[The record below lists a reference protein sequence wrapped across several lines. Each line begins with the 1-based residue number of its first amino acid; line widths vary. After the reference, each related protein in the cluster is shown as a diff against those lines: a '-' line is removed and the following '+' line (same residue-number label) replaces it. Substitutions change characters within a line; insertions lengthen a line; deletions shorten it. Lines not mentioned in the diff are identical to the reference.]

1 MLSELHQ
8 SLLSCGYQYTKTQD
22 IPSGTPLRI
31 HDAAKGFYV
40 KSYVTTGGEFTVA
53 LSFAA
58 DPHIT
63 LPSAYILKTPDQFK
77 GRLLPHINMGWYLC
91 YVREMEAD
99 WDANDLRGLYSQV
112 NSQIQLTL
120 DAAVASAVQG
130 TPDDQEMEGEFS
142 SYWLPEKKIYLL
154 SDAVEKV
161 DLQCRVAT
169 SGHTV
174 GKSETSSGEE
184 EWIAYEKEDESDF
197 NEWMKQ
203 RGLTQ
208 LDDKNFLASYFK
220 VKPSRLAGVVWPPQ
234 DLRSVLQWLAEVDL
248 SARGRLLDHFV
259 INPVKRH
266 VLLFDVRHQDL
277 VGLYVELDLDATGL
291 NTYSKK
297 NNRKK
302 RTGRVVKSGT
312 LITCL
317 SAKRS
322 VRKFIRLGVTRA
334 DKKTILS
341 RNRRRTAIG
350 DLSTQRIALIGCG
363 TIGGYLSGLLLRSGA
378 GCGHARFDIYD
389 HDSFGPQNFGRHPL
403 STADFGQNK
412 AVAIAASLKSSTHL
426 NCVVEGKPFRFSIDP
441 ELLRQYD
448 IVIDATGRPPVAK
461 RLAHVVR
468 TMPSSKRPCVVHG
481 FNDGNGRS
489 SKVLIDDG
497 TSCFGCLLA
506 DPAFYKNGSDMRFS
520 DIDSKHERFVSCGNT
535 FTPYD
540 AAVSVITASMMQ
552 EAVLST
558 LEPKL
563 SWTYS
568 EHMLD
573 GTRSRQPRHLP
584 RQTNCK
590 ICYDQ
595 H

>member
-8 SLLSCGYQYTKTQD
+8 ALLSCGYQYTKAQH
-22 IPSGTPLRI
+22 IPSGTPLRS
-31 HDAAKGFYV
+31 HDTAKGFYV
-40 KSYVTTGGEFTVA
+40 KDYGTVGGEFSVA

-58 DPHIT
+58 DPHIS
-63 LPSAYILKTPDQFK
+63 LPTAYVLKIPDQFK

-99 WDANDLRGLYSQV
+99 WDANDLRGVYSQV

-120 DAAVASAVQG
+120 DAAVASVTQG

-142 SYWLPEKKIYLL
+142 SYWLPDKKVYLL

-161 DLQCRVAT
+161 ELQSLVAI
-169 SGHTV
+169 SGHDA
-174 GKSETSSGEE
+174 GKAGTSSRE
-184 EWIAYEKEDESDF
+184 EWIAFEKEDESEF
-197 NEWMKQ
+197 NGWMKQ
-203 RGLTQ
+203 RDLTRR
-208 LDDKNFLASYFK
+208 DDKTFLTSYFK
-220 VKPSRLAGVVWPPQ
+220 IKPSRLAGVMWPPQ
-234 DLRSVLQWLAEVDL
+234 DLRSVLQWLTEVDL
-248 SARGRLLDHFV
+248 SARGRILDHFV
-259 INPVKRH
+259 NNPVKRH
-266 VLLFDVRHQDL
+266 VLLFDVHHQDL
-277 VGLYVELDLDATGL
+277 VGLYVELDIDATGL
-291 NTYSKK
+291 NTYPNK

-302 RTGRVVKSGT
+302 RTGRTAKSGT
-312 LITCL
+312 LISCL

-341 RNRRRTAIG
+341 RNRRRSAIG
-350 DLSTQRIALIGCG
+350 NLSTQRIALIGCG

-378 GCGHARFDIYD
+378 GCGHARFDLYD
-389 HDSFGPQNFGRHPL
+389 HDSFGPQNFGRHTL
-403 STADFGQNK
+403 STANFGQNK
-412 AVAIAASLKSSTHL
+412 AVAMASSLKSSTHL
-426 NCVVEGKPFRFSIDP
+426 NCNVEGKSSRFTIDP
-441 ELLRQYD
+441 NLLKQYD
-448 IVIDATGRPPVAK
+448 VVIDATGRPPVAK

-468 TMPSSKRPCVVHG
+468 TMEPNKRPRLVHG

-497 TSCFGCLLA
+497 SCCFGCLLA
-506 DPAFYKNGSDMRFS
+506 DPAFYKSGLDMRFS
-520 DIDSKHERFVSCGNT
+520 EIDANDERFVSCGST

-558 LEPKL
+558 LESKL

-573 GTRSRQPRHLP
+573 GSRTRQPRHLP
-584 RQTNCK
+584 RQSNCK
-590 ICYDQ
+590 ICHDR

>member
-1 MLSELHQ
+1 MLSDLHQ
-8 SLLSCGYQYTKTQD
+8 ALLSCGYQYTKAQH

-31 HDAAKGFYV
+31 SDTAKGFYV
-40 KSYVTTGGEFTVA
+40 KSYGTAGGEFSIA

-63 LPSAYILKTPDQFK
+63 LPSAYILKIPDQFR

-91 YVREMEAD
+91 YVQEMEAD
-99 WDANDLRGLYSQV
+99 WDANDLRGTYSLV

-120 DAAVASAVQG
+120 DAAVASAIQG
-130 TPDDQEMEGEFS
+130 EPDDQELEGEFS
-142 SYWLPEKKIYLL
+142 SYWLPDKKVFLL

-161 DLQCRVAT
+161 ELQCMVAVN
-169 SGHTV
+169 GHGA
-174 GKSETSSGEE
+174 GKSDASGE
-184 EWIAYEKEDESDF
+184 EWIAYEKEDESEF
-197 NEWMKQ
+197 KEWMKQ
-203 RGLTQ
+203 RELT
-208 LDDKNFLASYFK
+208 LRDDKSFLTSYFK
-220 VKPSRLAGVVWPPQ
+220 IKPSRLAGVVWPPE
-234 DLRSVLQWLAEVDL
+234 DLRSVIQWLTEVDL
-248 SARGRLLDHFV
+248 SARGRILDHFV
-259 INPVKRH
+259 NNPVKRH
-266 VLLFDVRHQDL
+266 VLLFDVHHQDL
-277 VGLYVELDLDATGL
+277 VGLYVELNIDATGL
-291 NTYSKK
+291 NTYPKK

-302 RTGRVVKSGT
+302 RTGRVAKSGT
-312 LITCL
+312 LISCL

-322 VRKFIRLGVTRA
+322 VIKFIRIGVTRA

-341 RNRRRTAIG
+341 RNRRRSAIG
-350 DLSTQRIALIGCG
+350 NLSNQRIALIGCG
-363 TIGGYLSGLLLRSGA
+363 TIGGYLAGLLLRSGA
-378 GCGHARFDIYD
+378 GCGNARFDLYD
-389 HDSFGPQNFGRHPL
+389 HDSFGPQNFGRHTL
-403 STADFGQNK
+403 STANFGQNK

-426 NCVVEGKPFRFSIDP
+426 SCIVEGKSSRFSIDP
-441 ELLRQYD
+441 ELLKLYD

-468 TMPSSKRPCVVHG
+468 TMPLTKRPRLVHG
-481 FNDGNGRS
+481 FNDGNGRA

-497 TSCFGCLLA
+497 SCCFGCLLA
-506 DPAFYKNGSDMRFS
+506 DPAFYKNGLDMRFS
-520 DIDSKHERFVSCGNT
+520 EIDSNEERFVSCGNT

-552 EAVLST
+552 EAVLSI

-573 GTRSRQPRHLP
+573 GNRSRQPRHLP
-584 RQTNCK
+584 RQTTCK

-595 H
+595 L

>member
-8 SLLSCGYQYTKTQD
+8 VLLSCGYQYTQAQH
-22 IPSGTPLRI
+22 IPSGSPLRS
-31 HDAAKGFYV
+31 HDTAKGYYV
-40 KSYVTTGGEFTVA
+40 KNYGTAGGEFSVA

-58 DPHIT
+58 DPHIS
-63 LPSAYILKTPDQFK
+63 LPSAYVLKIPDQFK
-77 GRLLPHINMGWYLC
+77 DRLLPHINMGWYLC

-99 WDANDLRGLYSQV
+99 WDANDLRGLYTQV

-120 DAAVASAVQG
+120 DSAVASAVQG

-142 SYWLPEKKIYLL
+142 SYWMPDKEVYLL

-161 DLQCRVAT
+161 ELQSLVAT
-169 SGHTV
+169 GGHAV
-174 GKSETSSGEE
+174 GISETSSGE
-184 EWIAYEKEDESDF
+184 EWIAYEKEDENEF

-203 RGLTQ
+203 RNLTRR
-208 LDDKNFLASYFK
+208 DDKTFLTSYFK
-220 VKPSRLAGVVWPPQ
+220 IKPSRLAGVMWPPQ
-234 DLRSVLQWLAEVDL
+234 DLRSVLQWLTEVDL
-248 SARGRLLDHFV
+248 SARSRILDHFV
-259 INPVKRH
+259 NNPVKRH
-266 VLLFDVRHQDL
+266 VLLFDVHHQDL
-277 VGLYVELDLDATGL
+277 VGIYVELDIDATGL
-291 NTYSKK
+291 NTYPKK

-302 RTGRVVKSGT
+302 RTGRSAKSGT
-312 LITCL
+312 LISCL

-322 VRKFIRLGVTRA
+322 VRKFIRLGVTSA

-341 RNRRRTAIG
+341 RNRRRSAIG
-350 DLSTQRIALIGCG
+350 NLSTQRIALIGCG

-378 GCGHARFDIYD
+378 GCGHAKFDLYD
-389 HDSFGPQNFGRHPL
+389 NDSFGPQNFGRHPL
-403 STADFGQNK
+403 STTNFGQNK
-412 AVAIAASLKSSTHL
+412 AVAMAASLKSSTHL
-426 NCVVEGKPFRFSIDP
+426 NCNVEGKSSRFTIDP
-441 ELLRQYD
+441 NFLKQYD

-468 TMPSSKRPCVVHG
+468 TMEPNKRPRLVHG
-481 FNDGNGRS
+481 FNDGNGRA

-497 TSCFGCLLA
+497 SCCFGCLLA
-506 DPAFYKNGSDMRFS
+506 DPAFYKSGLDMRFS
-520 DIDSKHERFVSCGNT
+520 EIDSNDERFVSCGNT

-552 EAVLST
+552 EAVLSI

-563 SWTYS
+563 IWTYS

-573 GTRSRQPRHLP
+573 GSRSRQPRHLP
-584 RQTNCK
+584 RQSNCK
-590 ICYDQ
+590 ICHDR

>member
-8 SLLSCGYQYTKTQD
+8 ALLSCGYQYTKAQH
-22 IPSGTPLRI
+22 IPSSTPLRS
-31 HDAAKGFYV
+31 HDTAKGFYV
-40 KSYVTTGGEFTVA
+40 KDYGTVGGEFSVA

-58 DPHIT
+58 DPHIS
-63 LPSAYILKTPDQFK
+63 LPTAYVLKIPDQFK

-99 WDANDLRGLYSQV
+99 WDANDLRGVYSQV

-120 DAAVASAVQG
+120 DAAVASVTQG

-142 SYWLPEKKIYLL
+142 SYWLPDKKVYLL

-161 DLQCRVAT
+161 ELQSLVAT
-169 SGHTV
+169 SGHGP
-174 GKSETSSGEE
+174 GKAGTSSRE
-184 EWIAYEKEDESDF
+184 EWIAYEKEDESEF

-203 RGLTQ
+203 RDLTRR
-208 LDDKNFLASYFK
+208 DDKTFLTSYFK
-220 VKPSRLAGVVWPPQ
+220 IKPSRLAGVMWPPQ
-234 DLRSVLQWLAEVDL
+234 DLRSVLQWLTEVDL
-248 SARGRLLDHFV
+248 SARGRILDHFV
-259 INPVKRH
+259 NNPVKRH
-266 VLLFDVRHQDL
+266 VLLFDVHHQDL
-277 VGLYVELDLDATGL
+277 VGLYVELDIDATGL
-291 NTYSKK
+291 NTYPKK

-302 RTGRVVKSGT
+302 RTGRAAKSGT
-312 LITCL
+312 LISCL

-334 DKKTILS
+334 DKKTILN
-341 RNRRRTAIG
+341 RNRRRSAIG
-350 DLSTQRIALIGCG
+350 NLSTQRIALIGCG

-378 GCGHARFDIYD
+378 GCGHARFDLYD
-389 HDSFGPQNFGRHPL
+389 HDSFGPQNFGRHTL
-403 STADFGQNK
+403 STANFGQNK
-412 AVAIAASLKSSTHL
+412 AVAMASSLKFSTHL
-426 NCVVEGKPFRFSIDP
+426 NCNVEGKSSRFTIDP
-441 ELLRQYD
+441 NLLKQYD
-448 IVIDATGRPPVAK
+448 VVIDATGRPPVAK

-468 TMPSSKRPCVVHG
+468 TMEPNKRPRLVHG
-481 FNDGNGRS
+481 FNDGNGRA

-497 TSCFGCLLA
+497 SCCFGCLLA
-506 DPAFYKNGSDMRFS
+506 DPAFYKGGLDMRFS
-520 DIDSKHERFVSCGNT
+520 EIDSNDERFVSCGST

-573 GTRSRQPRHLP
+573 GSRTRQPRHLP
-584 RQTNCK
+584 RQSNCK
-590 ICYDQ
+590 ICHDR